1 VKGSAAGAPGVRAC
15 LCLWVS
21 AAILVALAGRAALAA
36 PADDLPDPAPG
47 PAPPATA
54 PSTAPSDADDEPMPP
69 AMAPTQLQKARP
81 PLLPPPPPT
90 ASPPPSPPAAS
101 PSPPAAPPSPPAGSP
116 SSPAASPAPAPIA
129 GPIPWPTV
137 PSEAGTGPASGTAAS
152 PAAPAIVGPP
162 EVAAHRSRRQT
173 WVGLSGEAQLFID
186 GASKKTARLP
196 QVVLSVTH
204 RPTDWFRIVAAV
216 EADDGSSVAM
226 QQAFFEVSPVRAV
239 GLRAGLMIVPLGLG
253 NLVPEPTSYLT
264 VDRPLTDQLIIPTTW
279 RELGVGLFGEIGPG
293 LRYQGEVLSGLD
305 GSGFTAGAPLWGG
318 RGDGS
323 GIAVHDAAFAGRL
336 ELADLPPGLVIGG
349 GGYYG
354 GAAAGLGALSS
365 LHVGVLEADARYRQF
380 GFDLRVEVARLYIV
394 NSYLVNNY
402 QGLLGQDAVPARGR
416 GFYGQAGYDL
426 LRLGGLETKQELV
439 MFAGYENVNPRSE
452 MSPYNYNPPSITGPG
467 ELSPRAPSPAKSFVR
482 GGIDYRP
489 WPAIALKAD
498 VQVALDAEGPPPAAP
513 MVMAG
518 APGTP
523 RPIGADVAD
532 AARGRT
538 RVGLAIAFNF

>member
-1 VKGSAAGAPGVRAC
+1 MPPAIPPPRPQKPPPPAPTASPPPPVPSA
-15 LCLWVS
+15 
-21 AAILVALAGRAALAA
+21 
-36 PADDLPDPAPG
+36 LPPPPAPG
-47 PAPPATA
+47 PAPI
-54 PSTAPSDADDEPMPP
+54 SV
-69 AMAPTQLQKARP
+69 
-81 PLLPPPPPT
+81 
-90 ASPPPSPPAAS
+90 
-101 PSPPAAPPSPPAGSP
+101 
-116 SSPAASPAPAPIA
+116 
-129 GPIPWPTV
+129 GPVPWPTV
-137 PSEAGTGPASGTAAS
+137 PWQAGTGAATRPAIAAGA
-152 PAAPAIVGPP
+152 PAAVAPAGVTAPAG
-162 EVAAHRSRRQT
+162 RRQT

-186 GASKKTARLP
+186 GSSNKTARLP
-196 QVVLSVTH
+196 QVVFSVTH
-204 RPTDWFRIVAAV
+204 RPTDWFRMVAAV
-216 EADDGSSVAM
+216 EADDGTSLAM
-226 QQAFFEVSPVRAV
+226 QQAFFEVAPHPAI
-239 GLRAGLMIVPLGLG
+239 GLRAGLMIVPLGLV

-279 RELGVGLFGEIGPG
+279 RELGVGIFGEIGPG

-305 GSGFTAGAPLWGG
+305 GSGLSATAPLWGG

-323 GIAVHDAAFAGRL
+323 GIAVHDAAVAGRL

-354 GAAAGLGALSS
+354 GAAAGLAALAN

-402 QGLLGQDAVPARGR
+402 DGLLGQDAVPARGR

-467 ELSPRAPSPAKSFVR
+467 ELSPRAPSPTKSFVR

-498 VQVALDAEGPPPAAP
+498 VQVALDAEGPPPVAP

>member
-1 VKGSAAGAPGVRAC
+1 MKRSAAGAPGVRAC
-15 LCLWVS
+15 LCLWVGVP
-21 AAILVALAGRAALAA
+21 AAILVGLAGRAALAA
-36 PADDLPDPAPG
+36 PADDLPDPQPG

-54 PSTAPSDADDEPMPP
+54 PSAAASDADDEPMPP
-69 AMAPTQLQKARP
+69 AMAPTPLQKARP
-81 PLLPPPPPT
+81 PALPG
-90 ASPPPSPPAAS
+90 ASPPPPAV
-101 PSPPAAPPSPPAGSP
+101 SP
-116 SSPAASPAPAPIA
+116 SSPPPVPAPITSD
-129 GPIPWPTV
+129 PVPWPTV
-137 PSEAGTGPASGTAAS
+137 PSEAGTGAASGTAVS
-152 PAAPAIVGPP
+152 PAAPAIAGPP

-186 GASKKTARLP
+186 GESKKTARLP
-196 QVVLSVTH
+196 QVVFSVTH

-216 EADDGSSVAM
+216 EADDGSSVAI

-354 GAAAGLGALSS
+354 GAAAGLLALSN

-394 NSYLVNNY
+394 NSYLVNND

-426 LRLGGLETKQELV
+426 LRLGGIETKQELV

-538 RVGLAIAFNF
+538 RVGLAIALNF

>member
-1 VKGSAAGAPGVRAC
+1 
-15 LCLWVS
+15 
-21 AAILVALAGRAALAA
+21 
-36 PADDLPDPAPG
+36 
-47 PAPPATA
+47 
-54 PSTAPSDADDEPMPP
+54 MPP
-69 AMAPTQLQKARP
+69 AMAPTQPQKARP
-81 PLLPPPPPT
+81 PALPPPPHS
-90 ASPPPSPPAAS
+90 ASPPPPAAS
-101 PSPPAAPPSPPAGSP
+101 PSASAASPLASPPSASAAPPA
-116 SSPAASPAPAPIA
+116 PAPAPIA
-129 GPIPWPTV
+129 SGPIPWPTV
-137 PSEAGTGPASGTAAS
+137 PSEGGTGAAGGIAAS

-162 EVAAHRSRRQT
+162 EVVAPRSRRQT
-173 WVGLSGEAQLFID
+173 WVGLSGETQLFID

-196 QVVLSVTH
+196 QVVFSVTH
-204 RPTDWFRIVAAV
+204 RPTNWFRIVAAV
-216 EADDGSSVAM
+216 EADDGTSVAM

-279 RELGVGLFGEIGPG
+279 RELGVGIFGEIGPG

-323 GIAVHDAAFAGRL
+323 GIAIHDAAFAGRL

-349 GGYYG
+349 SGYYG
-354 GAAAGLGALSS
+354 GATAGLADLSN

-380 GFDLRVEVARLYIV
+380 GLDLRVEVARLYIV
-394 NSYLVNNY
+394 NSYLANNY
-402 QGLLGQDAVPARGR
+402 EGLLGQDAVPARGR

-467 ELSPRAPSPAKSFVR
+467 QLSPTAPSPAKSFVR

-538 RVGLAIAFNF
+538 WVGLAIAFNF